1 MCKCYPQI
9 HEDAAS
15 IKNEQLE
22 RSYGNRKKKN
32 WQKIFKKE
40 NWQSKEIDLLNWSSI
55 LPNFFS
61 LSFFYLE
68 ESIQI
73 VFWIKQRKWK
83 VKVKVT
89 QSCLT
94 LCDPMEPAR
103 FLCPWDS
110 QARILE
116 WVAFPFSRGASQ
128 SRDRTQVSFIAGWFF
143 TCWATREAQGKHN
156 WRNNI
161 RKLPRNEQIGLKGC
175 NEG

>member
-22 RSYGNRKKKN
+22 RNYGNRKKKN

-94 LCDPMEPAR
+94 LCRPHGTCQVPLSMGFSGQNTGMGSLSLLQGSFPIQGSNPGLLHCR
-103 FLCPWDS
+103 L
-110 QARILE
+110 ILYLL
-116 WVAFPFSRGASQ
+116 SY
-128 SRDRTQVSFIAGWFF
+128 
-143 TCWATREAQGKHN
+143 QGSL
-156 WRNNI
+156 
-161 RKLPRNEQIGLKGC
+161 RKT
-175 NEG
+175 